1 MSVLSP
7 KRKAATAK
15 FCDAV
20 ELEHDPEKWK
30 PVFRKD
36 HAQSKRLDHDAIP
49 HRIMV

>member
-30 PVFRKD
+30 PVFPRD
-36 HAQSKRLDHDAIP
+36 KRQGVCAE
-49 HRIMV
+49 IMLNQRD